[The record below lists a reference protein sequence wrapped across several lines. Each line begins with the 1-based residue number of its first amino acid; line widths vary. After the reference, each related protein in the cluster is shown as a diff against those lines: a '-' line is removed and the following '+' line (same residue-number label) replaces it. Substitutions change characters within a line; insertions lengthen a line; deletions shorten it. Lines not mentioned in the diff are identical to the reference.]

1 MKLPSFNPPGLAIK
15 RRGHFG
21 ISARVLA
28 LLGTA
33 AWTLPAANTYLVHNL
48 VSDLPGLADHQ
59 DNNLVNAWGN
69 AFSGTSPFWIGNN
82 GSGTATLY
90 DGTGTAIALV
100 VSIPGPTG
108 SSSPGAVTGVLFNS
122 SASSFSVAA
131 GKAASFLFCTE
142 NGTVSGWNNSVDGTH
157 AILMIDNSKSGA
169 VYKGCAIGG
178 TPAAPMMYAANFN
191 SGKIDF
197 WDATLKPMPAA
208 FANPAVPAGFAPFNI
223 QNIGGKLYVT
233 YAKQDAQKHD
243 DVAGAGNGYVAV
255 FDMSGNLVANGVTP
269 GPLNSPWGLAI
280 APASFGDFAGAL
292 LVGNF
297 GDGKINA
304 FSTTTTALLGTLN
317 DRNGQPISI
326 PGLWSINFGN
336 GGRGGD
342 SATLYFTAG
351 IAGNGD
357 PIESHGLLGSIQPA
371 PFALS
376 TGVVNGAT
384 FTADALAPNTWV
396 TVQGGALSAT
406 TRAWATADFAN
417 NQLPTKLN
425 GVGVTINGEP
435 AYIEFVSPSQLN
447 VLVPVDLPAAAVQV
461 QLTNNGLN
469 SPTIAAT
476 LQATAPAFFTIGA
489 TNAAGNAYI
498 AAEHADG
505 SVSGPPNLVAGL
517 STTPFKVGETIVL
530 FGTGMGITNPA
541 APNGRLLTTP
551 LPLSLPPTVT
561 IGGLPSQVAFAGLV
575 GPGLYQINVVIPTG
589 LNFAG
594 ATGNVDITVSLQAG
608 AAKSQRNA
616 VISVAAPAGQ

>member
-1 MKLPSFNPPGLAIK
+1 MKLRSFNPPGLAIK

-21 ISARVLA
+21 ASARVLA
-28 LLGTA
+28 VLGTA
-33 AWTLPAANTYLVHNL
+33 TWTLPAANTYLVHNL

-59 DNNLVNAWGN
+59 DKNLVNAWGN

-90 DGTGTAIALV
+90 DGTGTPIALV

-131 GKAASFLFCTE
+131 GRAASFLFCTE
-142 NGTVSGWNNSVDGTH
+142 DGTISGWNNSVDGTH
-157 AILMIDNSKSGA
+157 AILLIDNSKSGA

-178 TPAAPMMYAANFN
+178 TPAVPMMYAANFN

-233 YAKQDAQKHD
+233 YAKQDARKHD

-255 FDMSGNLVANGVTP
+255 FDMSGNLVANLVTQ

-304 FSTTTTALLGTLN
+304 FNTTTTALMGTLN
-317 DRNGQPISI
+317 DTNGQPISM

-357 PIESHGLLGSIQPA
+357 PVESHGLLGSIQPS

-435 AYIEFVSPSQLN
+435 AYVEFVSPSQLN
-447 VLVPVDLPAAAVQV
+447 VLVPADLPAAAVQV
-461 QLTNNGLN
+461 QVTNNGLN
-469 SPTIAAT
+469 SPHDCDHAAGHRSGVLYNRRYQRSRKRIYRGRTCRWIRIGPAESGCGTLYHTFQGWRDDRPLRNGYGHHQPGGSKWAT
-476 LQATAPAFFTIGA
+476 LDC
-489 TNAAGNAYI
+489 AASAVGDTDRHNRRVAR
-498 AAEHADG
+498 AGRVRG
-505 SVSGPPNLVAGL
+505 SGRPGVVSDQCRDSHRAQLRR
-517 STTPFKVGETIVL
+517 S
-530 FGTGMGITNPA
+530 
-541 APNGRLLTTP
+541 
-551 LPLSLPPTVT
+551 
-561 IGGLPSQVAFAGLV
+561 
-575 GPGLYQINVVIPTG
+575 
-589 LNFAG
+589 
-594 ATGNVDITVSLQAG
+594 DW
-608 AAKSQRNA
+608 
-616 VISVAAPAGQ
+616 

>member
-1 MKLPSFNPPGLAIK
+1 MKLRSFKSLFVTRFNRAFEALARMFGVIGLAA
-15 RRGHFG
+15 
-21 ISARVLA
+21 S
-28 LLGTA
+28 
-33 AWTLPAANTYLVHNL
+33 TLPAANNYLVHNL
-48 VSDLPGLADHQ
+48 VSDLPGVADHQ
-59 DNNLVNAWGN
+59 DKNLVNAWGN
-69 AFSGTSPFWIGNN
+69 GFSGNSPFWIGNN
-82 GSGTATLY
+82 GTGTATLY
-90 DGTGTAIALV
+90 DGGGAAVALV
-100 VSIPGPTG
+100 VSIPGPAAST
-108 SSSPGAVTGVLFNS
+108 SPGAVTGVLFNPNV
-122 SASSFSVAA
+122 SAFNVAT
-131 GKAASFLFCTE
+131 GKSASFLFCTE
-142 NGTVSGWNNSVDGTH
+142 DGTISGWNSSVDGTH
-157 AILMIDNSKSGA
+157 AIVMIDSSKLGA

-178 TPAAPMMYAANFN
+178 TPASPMLYAANFN
-191 SGKIDF
+191 SGRVDF
-197 WDATLKPMPAA
+197 WDANLKQMAAA
-208 FANPAVPAGFAPFNI
+208 FANPAVPSGFAPFNI

-233 YAKQDAQKHD
+233 YAKQDGAKRD
-243 DVAGAGNGYVAV
+243 DVAGAGNGYVGV
-255 FDMSGNLVANGVTP
+255 FDMSGNLTANLISQ
-269 GPLNSPWGLAI
+269 GPLNSPWGLAV
-280 APASFGDFAGAL
+280 APASFGDFAGSL

-297 GDGKINA
+297 GDGRINA
-304 FSTTTTALLGTLN
+304 FNPASGSLIGTLN
-317 DRNGQPISI
+317 DVSGRPISM

-357 PIESHGLLGSIQPA
+357 PIESHGLLGSIQPM

-376 TGVVNGAT
+376 TGVVNGAS

-406 TRAWATADFAN
+406 TRAWTTSDFGN

-447 VLVPVDLPAAAVQV
+447 VLVPADLPPAAVQV
-461 QLTNNGLN
+461 QITNNGLT

-489 TNAAGNAYI
+489 TNAAGNGYI

-551 LPLSLPPTVT
+551 LPLSLAPTVT

>member
-1 MKLPSFNPPGLAIK
+1 MEPHGSLAACA
-15 RRGHFG
+15 RG
-21 ISARVLA
+21 LA
-28 LLGTA
+28 LLVTA
-33 AWTLPAANTYLVHNL
+33 AGILPAANNYLVHNL

-59 DNNLVNAWGN
+59 DKNLVNAWGN

-90 DGTGTAIALV
+90 DGSGTALALV
-100 VSIPGPTG
+100 VSIPGPTASG
-108 SSSPGAVTGVLFNS
+108 ATGAVTGVLFNS
-122 SASSFSVAA
+122 SPSAFNVAA

-142 NGTVSGWNNSVDGTH
+142 DGTISAWNNAVDGTH

-169 VYKGCAIGG
+169 VYKGCALGG
-178 TPAAPMMYAANFN
+178 SSAAPMMYAANFH
-191 SGKIDF
+191 SGMIDF
-197 WDATLKPMPAA
+197 WDANLKPMPAA
-208 FANPAVPAGFAPFNI
+208 FANPAVPTGFAPFNI

-233 YAKQDAQKHD
+233 YAKQDAAKHD

-255 FDMSGNLVANGVTP
+255 FDMSGNLVANLAAQ
-269 GPLNSPWGLAI
+269 GPLNSPWGLAV
-280 APASFGDFAGAL
+280 APASFGDFAGAV

-304 FSTTTTALLGTLN
+304 FNATTSAFMGRLN
-317 DRNGQPISI
+317 DLNGRPISM

-371 PFALS
+371 PSALS
-376 TGVVNGAT
+376 TGIVNGAT
-384 FTADALAPNTWV
+384 FTADALAPNTWI
-396 TVQGGALSAT
+396 TIKGGALSAT
-406 TRAWATADFAN
+406 TRAWAAADFVN
-417 NQLPTKLN
+417 NQLPTSLN
-425 GVGVTINGEP
+425 GVGVMINQEP

-447 VLVPVDLPAAAVQV
+447 VLVPADLPAAAVQV
-461 QLTNNGLN
+461 QLINNGLN
-469 SPTIAAT
+469 GPMITAT
-476 LQATAPAFFTIGA
+476 LQSTAPAFFTIGA
-489 TNAAGNAYI
+489 ANAAGNAYI

-530 FGTGMGITNPA
+530 FSTGMGVTNPP
-541 APNGRLLTTP
+541 APNGQFLTGP
-551 LPLSLPPTVT
+551 LPLAATPSVT
-561 IGGLPSQVAFAGLV
+561 IGGLTAQVTFAGLIS
-575 GPGLYQINVVIPTG
+575 PGLYQINAVVPTG
-589 LNFAG
+589 LSFAG
-594 ATGNVDITVSLQAG
+594 LTGNADIPVSVQAG

-616 VISVAAPAGQ
+616 VISVAVPAQ